1 MYGVYIYMVK
11 SEKWEVLFLPWCPA
25 ALLLILLTR
34 RAAHRT
40 HHCWWKEG
48 GGGLW
53 LSCFLISGME
63 WHMTCS
69 HVWTGSIHSSQ
80 CSMFDVVYYITHGKR
95 KEERVRYG
103 MVWYGSMVWYGTV
116 RKHALL
122 WWKWKTELQRF
133 KKENVLYDAQ
143 CWRLGLGY
151 DAPGIPACVIVDF
164 GRWAVSRRYHIRIQ
178 EDRIVFYEGGEGCEG
193 WVHIPYLFIQKR
205 NNGRQLMDELHTD
218 TQITKK

>member
-1 MYGVYIYMVK
+1 
-11 SEKWEVLFLPWCPA
+11 
-25 ALLLILLTR
+25 
-34 RAAHRT
+34 
-40 HHCWWKEG
+40 
-48 GGGLW
+48 
-53 LSCFLISGME
+53 
-63 WHMTCS
+63 
-69 HVWTGSIHSSQ
+69 
-80 CSMFDVVYYITHGKR
+80 MFDVVYYITHGKR

-133 KKENVLYDAQ
+133 KKENVLHDAQ
-143 CWRLGLGY
+143 CWRLGLGN

-193 WVHIPYLFIQKR
+193 WVHLPYLFIQKR

-218 TQITKK
+218 NKKITHLRFIRAPWSHCAWSIIYYAWNIWKALQGQTIKSKVVVVIVVDKEREHVGTSYESHWHWNWWCWISEKSSI